1 MLHEERIALLNDLQP
16 ADGDYV
22 LYWMQA
28 SQRCEFNHALE
39 YAVRRANKLGMGLLV
54 FFGLTDDFPEANA
67 RHYRFMLEGLSE
79 TASRLE
85 ELGIRFVVQKCS
97 PPDGV
102 VDLSQEASLVV
113 TDADYLQLQ
122 RRWQSD
128 VSSRID
134 VPVYQVESNVV
145 VPVEVASQKEEYAA
159 YTFRPRISKH
169 LDKYLAPLEMSRVK
183 KSAPSLETDSLPIHD
198 VTQVFD
204 ELNLDESVT
213 PGCLRGGAKEAERL
227 LGTFLQEK
235 IDRFPDLRNDPSKDY
250 LSHLSPYLHF
260 GQISPLQIA
269 LEAKSTESPGSDV
282 FIEELVIRR
291 ELSMNF
297 VYYNTHYNELQG
309 LPDWALTTLE
319 EHRYDDREYVYTLKE
334 FEEAETHDIYWNA
347 AQSEMMKT
355 GKMHGYMRMY
365 WGKKILEWSETPEDA
380 HSTAL
385 YLNNKYEIDG
395 RDPNGYTGV
404 AWCFGKHDRAWQE
417 RPIFGKVRYMNARGL
432 ERKFDIEEYAER
444 VDSL

>member
-1 MLHEERIALLNDLQP
+1 MLHEERISLLNDQKP
-16 ADGDYV
+16 AAGDYV

-28 SQRCEFNHALE
+28 SQRFDFNHALE
-39 YAVRRANKLGMGLLV
+39 YALRRANKLGIGLLV
-54 FFGLTDDFPEANA
+54 YFGLTDTFPEANS

-85 ELGIRFVVQKCS
+85 ERGIRFVVQKCS

-102 VDLSQEASLVV
+102 TELSQQASLVV
-113 TDADYLQLQ
+113 TDTDYVKLQ
-122 RRWQSD
+122 RDWRSD

-134 VPVYQVESNVV
+134 VPFYQVESNVV

-169 LDKYLAPLEMSRVK
+169 LDQYLVPLEMSRANE
-183 KSAPSLETDSLPIHD
+183 SAPRLDTDSLPIHD
-198 VTQVFD
+198 IAQVLD
-204 ELNLDESVT
+204 ELNLGENVT
-213 PGCLRGGAKEAERL
+213 PGHFRGGAKEAERL
-227 LGTFLQEK
+227 LDIFLQEK
-235 IDRFPDLRNDPSKDY
+235 IDSFPDLRNDPSKDY
-250 LSHLSPYLHF
+250 LSNLSPYLHF

-269 LEAKSTESPGSDV
+269 LEAKSTESPGVDA

-297 VYYNTHYNELQG
+297 VYYNAHYDELRG
-309 LPDWALTTLE
+309 LPDWALTTLD
-319 EHRYDDREYVYTLKE
+319 EHQSDDREYVYTLKE
-334 FEEAETHDIYWNA
+334 LEQAETHDAYWNA
-347 AQSEMMKT
+347 SQLEMMKT

-380 HSTAL
+380 HTIAL
-385 YLNNKYEIDG
+385 YLNNTYELDG

-404 AWCFGKHDRAWQE
+404 SWCFGKHDRAWQE
-417 RPIFGKVRYMNARGL
+417 RPIFGKVRYMNAQGL
-432 ERKFDIEEYAER
+432 ERKFAIKNYVEK
-444 VDSL
+444 VHSL